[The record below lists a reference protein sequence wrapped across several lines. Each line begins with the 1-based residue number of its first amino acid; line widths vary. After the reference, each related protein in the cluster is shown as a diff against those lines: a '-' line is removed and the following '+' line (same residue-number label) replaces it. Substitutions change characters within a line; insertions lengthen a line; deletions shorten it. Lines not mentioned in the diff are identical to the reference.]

1 MIVDNEESMTTDQ
14 DEDHRKG
21 ERPLQFRLTTAL
33 GIMAAVS
40 VLFGT
45 LRWLGVP
52 PETSAII
59 LVVLLVSVLGAVA
72 LVVVI
77 AHAAPHD
84 DDQ

>member
-1 MIVDNEESMTTDQ
+1 MD
-14 DEDHRKG
+14 G
-21 ERPLQFRLTTAL
+21 EKHDRQRPLQFRLTTAM

-52 PETSAII
+52 AQASMLI
-59 LVVLLVSVLGAVA
+59 LVVLLVSVLVAVT

-77 AHAAPHD
+77 AHVD
-84 DDQ
+84 DRDEDD

>member
-1 MIVDNEESMTTDQ
+1 MDGD
-14 DEDHRKG
+14 DHDG
-21 ERPLQFRLTTAL
+21 QRPLQFRLTTAL

-52 PETSAII
+52 AQASMLI
-59 LVVLLVSVLGAVA
+59 LVVLLVSVLVAVT

-77 AHAAPHD
+77 AHSADSD
-84 DDQ
+84 DDS